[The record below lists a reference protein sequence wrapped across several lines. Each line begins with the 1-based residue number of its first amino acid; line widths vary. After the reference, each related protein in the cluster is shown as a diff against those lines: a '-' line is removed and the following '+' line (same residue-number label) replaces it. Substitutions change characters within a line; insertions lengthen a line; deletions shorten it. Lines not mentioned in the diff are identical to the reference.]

1 MPDEKLP
8 LILSPGSGLA
18 LVRPQGGRIVR
29 EMVDGALASA
39 RRQDFSVSDEKLTP
53 ELWFQRGE
61 AHYYG
66 RMVIQS
72 FEEAARCYKI
82 ATEHGHLDAA
92 CNLGCLLT
100 VGLGVSKDPARAA
113 RLFENAAGHGHPVG
127 SLNLSYLYEFG
138 IGLTTDKLKARF
150 YHYLGEH
157 KNDPSRW
164 RFNPSRMVPGAGVT
178 LTDDMVGYDYSFQF
192 EPKRTDKFITFYEV
206 LLPTME
212 TLVSEENIDAV
223 LRKVRSVEIPCS
235 GINGDILVIDSGDGP
250 LTCGDLLERDLFE
263 TFGLFIT
270 NEGGRPPQG
279 IVYKANPDGFLY
291 DKESAEMIAR
301 ILQDGRI
308 ELETSHHSR
317 EQKSRII
324 ASFYKRGLGVRQNDV
339 EAARWHVDFS
349 RKIMVGSHEFYDP
362 DYQQILLWAKALRME
377 PNEVL
382 VRLLTDPVEEL
393 KQHKTLIKDG
403 RIVQLYWMMDLLPL
417 EHFEWVDGL
426 VIESIYFVVSEEP
439 TNSLGT
445 LVLPLPQL
453 QSLFCTSLGLTRL
466 DLSMVPLLTE
476 LNCNANQLTEL
487 DLSAVPELSFLDCCA
502 NQLTELD
509 LSAVPELRL
518 LWCSANQLTELDFTR
533 VPQLK
538 GLGCSANQLTKLDL
552 SAVPQIL
559 ILKCSH
565 NQITE
570 LDLSTVPLLTHL
582 HCPANQISALDIR
595 PLKNLKTL
603 QCDRHLARLIER
615 PDQNF

>member
-29 EMVDGALASA
+29 EMVDGALANA
-39 RRQDFSVSDEKLTP
+39 RQQDFSVSDEKLTA
-53 ELWFQRGE
+53 EQWFQRGE

-66 RMVIQS
+66 RMAIQS

-164 RFNPSRMVPGAGVT
+164 RFNPSRMVPGAGVN

-349 RKIMVGSHEFYDP
+349 RKTMVGSHEFYDP
-362 DYQQILLWAKALRME
+362 DYQQLILWAKSLDLNLE
-377 PNEVL
+377 DVID
-382 VRLLTDPVEEL
+382 RLITEQETEFRRV
-393 KQHKTLIKDG
+393 HKTLFSNG
-403 RIVQLYWMMDLLPL
+403 RIIKLGWDIDLLPL
-417 EHFEWVDGL
+417 NFFEWVGGL
-426 VIESIYFVVSEEP
+426 SIEGLTFFVPKGLKPIERSMR
-439 TNSLGT
+439 
-445 LVLPLPQL
+445 LPLPKL
-453 QSLFCTSLGLTRL
+453 WRFFCRDMGLVNL
-466 DLSMVPLLTE
+466 DLSEVPLLTRLWCSKNRLAS
-476 LNCNANQLTEL
+476 LN
-487 DLSAVPELSFLDCCA
+487 LSAVPLLEKLHCSC
-502 NQLTELD
+502 NRLT
-509 LSAVPELRL
+509 S
-518 LWCSANQLTELDFTR
+518 
-533 VPQLK
+533 
-538 GLGCSANQLTKLDL
+538 
-552 SAVPQIL
+552 
-559 ILKCSH
+559 
-565 NQITE
+565 
-570 LDLSTVPLLTHL
+570 LDLSTVPQLTEL
-582 HCPANQISALDIR
+582 WCYENQITELDIR
-595 PLKNLKTL
+595 PLKNLEELKYDKDKT
-603 QCDRHLARLIER
+603 RLIQR